1 MTRANTAAASRG
13 KKFGSGTVG
22 GWGATAMF
30 AVVMCGAGVL
40 SGCAGLATPSNASPT
55 PQEAV
60 QISPSSIS
68 FAAVAAGQK
77 ATQTATLT
85 NTGSE
90 PVMITQLA
98 LSSTEFSASGLA
110 TPLSIGPGQS
120 AKFQV
125 TYTGT
130 TSGDSSGTLT
140 AMTSHGSGSSKVKLR
155 GSSGKTASQLSLS
168 TTALNFSNVLVNGSG
183 TQAVTLK
190 NSGQTDIQV
199 SQIGVTGGEFATTG
213 LAAPATILA
222 GQSAVLQAKFAPTV
236 AGAVTGAITITS
248 DAQTATSTIAL
259 NGTGVAATYTMSLS
273 PTSVNFGNVST
284 GSSATQ
290 NVQLSNTGNSSVTVS
305 QIAASGTGISV
316 SGTAAPLTI
325 APAQSVTLAVKFAP
339 TASGAAT
346 GSLTVT
352 NNEGVN
358 ALAAVTG
365 TGVQPGL
372 SLTPSSVS
380 FGSVVSGNTN
390 SQTIQVKNSG
400 TASLT
405 ISQATVTGTGF
416 TLSGLAVPLT
426 LAAGQSGNFNVQ
438 YAPTAAG
445 SVSGSVSISSNA
457 PNSPATVALS
467 GTGVAASST
476 ISVNPS
482 SLSFGSVNNGSSTAQ
497 GFTVT
502 NTGNSNVAISG
513 VTATGAGYS
522 IVSGAGAV
530 TLSPNQSTSVSV
542 QFAPSVAGT
551 AGGSATILSNATG
564 SNSSVALSG
573 TGVAPSVQHSV
584 TLNWGPSTT
593 SVAGYYVYRSTVKGS
608 SYARMTASPVGG
620 MGYAD
625 SSVQSGQ
632 TYYYVASSV
641 DASGNESVYSNEV
654 SAVIP

>member
-1 MTRANTAAASRG
+1 MARANLAATSRG
-13 KKFGSGTVG
+13 RKFGAGTASGLGV
-22 GWGATAMF
+22 AALF
-30 AVVMCGAGVL
+30 AVMACGGAVL
-40 SGCAGLATPSNASPT
+40 SGCAGFATPSNATPT
-55 PQEAV
+55 PQEAL
-60 QISPSSIS
+60 QISPASIS
-68 FAAVAAGQK
+68 FAPVALGQK
-77 ATQTATLT
+77 TTQTATLT
-85 NTGSE
+85 NNGTES
-90 PVMITQLA
+90 VTITQLA
-98 LSSTEFSASGLA
+98 MSSTEFSTSGLA

-130 TSGDSSGTLT
+130 TSGDGSGTLM
-140 AMTSHGSGSSKVKLR
+140 AMTSRGSGSSKVKLR
-155 GSSGKTASQLSLS
+155 GSRSGSALSLS
-168 TTALNFSNVLVNGSG
+168 ATALNFGNVLVNGSG

-190 NSGQTDIQV
+190 NSGITDIQV
-199 SQIGVTGGEFATTG
+199 SQLGVTGGAFTTTG
-213 LAAPATILA
+213 LLAPATIPA
-222 GQSAVLQAKFAPTV
+222 GQSVALQAKFAPT
-236 AGAVTGAITITS
+236 ASGAVTGAITITS

-259 NGTGVAATYTMSLS
+259 NGSGVAATYTMSLS
-273 PTSVNFGNVST
+273 PTSVNFGNVNT

-305 QIAASGTGISV
+305 QIAATGTGISM
-316 SGTAAPLTI
+316 SGATAPLTL

-339 TASGAAT
+339 TTSGAAT

-352 NNEGVN
+352 NNQGVN

-365 TGVQPGL
+365 TGVQAGL
-372 SLTPSSVS
+372 SLTPSSAS

-400 TASLT
+400 TSSLT

-416 TLSGLAVPLT
+416 SLSGLAIPLT

-438 YAPTAAG
+438 FAPKAAG
-445 SVSGSVSISSNA
+445 SVSGSVSILSNA

-467 GTGVAASST
+467 GTGVAASTT
-476 ISVNPS
+476 ISVSPG

-551 AGGSATILSNATG
+551 AGGSATILSNASG
-564 SNSSVALSG
+564 SNSSIALSG
-573 TGVAPSVQHSV
+573 TGVAPSAQHSV
-584 TLNWGPSTT
+584 ALNWGASTT
-593 SVAGYYVYRSTVKGS
+593 SVAGYYVYRSLVKGS

-620 MGYAD
+620 TTYAD

-632 TYYYVASSV
+632 TYYYVATAV
-641 DASGNESVYSNEV
+641 DASGAESVHSNEV
-654 SAVIP
+654 SALIP